1 MTQSIPSTVSALVL
15 QSYAPEPFAVT
26 LETLPMPQ
34 PGKNELLVQVLASP
48 INPSDLMFLQGLYG
62 VRKPLPCVPGFEA
75 SARILAVGEGVDSAW
90 VGRRIA
96 CFAAHS
102 SGAWATH
109 MVTPVA
115 TCFPIDDTISD
126 EQAALALVNPLTAV
140 ALVEQ
145 ARQTGAAAIVQTAAG
160 SALGRMIERLANTQ
174 GMAVINVVRRAEQA
188 AELQAAGSAH
198 VLDSSDSTFD
208 GRLRLA
214 CRDVNARLAFDAV
227 GGEMTGRLLRA
238 LPNGGKVTVYGGL
251 ALQPCSVPVDQ
262 LIFKQKSVD
271 GFWLSD
277 WLRITPPPVQQS
289 VWADVQAQLSGALRS
304 DVRARYGLQDAARA
318 LAEYNAHMSGGKVLF
333 VPA

>member
-1 MTQSIPSTVSALVL
+1 MTQSIPPTGSALVL

-34 PGKNELLVQVLASP
+34 PGKDELLVQVLASP
-48 INPSDLMFLQGLYG
+48 INPSDLMFLQGMYG

-75 SARILAVGEGVDSAW
+75 AARVVAVGEGVDSAW
-90 VGRRIA
+90 IGRRVA

-109 MVTPVA
+109 MVTHVS
-115 TCFPIDDTISD
+115 TCFPVDDRISD
-126 EQAALALVNPLTAV
+126 EQAALALVNPLTAI

-145 ARQTGAAAIVQTAAG
+145 ALQAGATAIVQTAAG
-160 SALGRMIERLANTQ
+160 SALGRMIERLATAH
-174 GMAVINVVRRAEQA
+174 GIAVINVVRRAEQA

-198 VLDSSDSTFD
+198 VLDNSDTTFD
-208 GRLRLA
+208 GRLRLV
-214 CRDVNARLAFDAV
+214 CRDLNARLAFDAV
-227 GGEMTGRLLRA
+227 GGELTGQLLRA

-271 GFWLSD
+271 GFWLSQ
-277 WLRITPPPVQQS
+277 WLRITPHAEQQAAWTAVQP
-289 VWADVQAQLSGALRS
+289 QLSDTLRS
-304 DVRARYGLQDAARA
+304 DVRARYGLSDAALA
-318 LAEYNAHMSGGKVLF
+318 LGEYNAQMSGGKVLF
-333 VPA
+333 VPV

>member
-1 MTQSIPSTVSALVL
+1 MSALVL
-15 QSYAPEPFAVT
+15 NSYAPAPFAVT

-34 PGKNELLVQVLASP
+34 PGKDELLVQVLASS
-48 INPSDLMFLQGLYG
+48 INPSDLMFLQGMYG

-75 SARILAVGEGVDSAW
+75 SARVIAVGEGVDSAW
-90 VGRRIA
+90 IGKRVA
-96 CFAAHS
+96 CFAAHT

-109 MVTPVA
+109 MTTPVA
-115 TCFPIDDTISD
+115 TCFPVDDAISD
-126 EQAALALVNPLTAV
+126 EQAALALVNPLTAC

-145 ARQTGAAAIVQTAAG
+145 ARQAGASALVQTAAG
-160 SALGRMIERLANTQ
+160 SALGRMIERLAAEQ
-174 GMAVINVVRRAEQA
+174 GINVINVVRRAEQA
-188 AELQAAGSAH
+188 AELQAAGSAQ
-198 VLDSSDSTFD
+198 VLDSSDTTFD

-214 CRDVNARLAFDAV
+214 CRDLNAGLAFDAV
-227 GGEMTGRLLRA
+227 GGEMTARLLRA

-251 ALQPCSVPVDQ
+251 ALQPCVVPVDQ

-277 WLRITPPPVQQS
+277 WLRVTPHAEQQS
-289 VWADVQAQLSGALRS
+289 VWATVQAQLTGALRS

-318 LAEYNAHMSGGKVLF
+318 LADYNAQMSGGKVLL